1 MNRSIWEALKAV
13 FKDQRGFGIGEA
25 IAGVALSAG
34 LGATAAD
41 ALGTAAVGAL
51 TGGGISAITGG
62 NIGKGALFGGLGG
75 GAGSLFGSAIGG
87 AGAGLSGITNAISGA
102 PNSIVDSI
110 SGGLG
115 DLQNSFAGTDL
126 GNALGIS
133 PTDLSDA
140 VSGDLSAGSALQGAS
155 GIGDAASTAS
165 GDLTSGGGM
174 SFGTPGA
181 APISST
187 AGLAD
192 PNVTSALT
200 SGGGASPG
208 TAAWSPYDSNTSF
221 LNGGASS
228 ATAGMGNTAETI
240 GAAARSPGSPL
251 SLSGIGSGITKNPIS
266 AGLTLLQAIQSSQ
279 PNSNQQL
286 YAQQQA
292 ANAAQDKAFQSATTS
307 APGTYTQQQLTPEQ
321 WANYAYGTGNKNL
334 VSFQGNSN
342 APALAAGGQV
352 RRYDDGGSVY
362 AGDDILGGTGGIDPS
377 ILAAIGGNSPTQQ
390 PTNSSMSLMNAISG
404 NSQQPRSPSSPLS
417 PSGIAS
423 GVSRNPIAGL
433 LAILQA
439 IQSSKP
445 NFNQQIYGQQ
455 QAQNAAQNALFQKAT
470 QSAPGVYTQTQ
481 PGMSPQD
488 YVNYATGAGNKQ
500 LVNFQGNSAAS
511 PFASGGQVPD
521 NSQAY
526 LSNALYDNVLV
537 PPSGGPAAPTNIPMM
552 ASGGLEQTGLNAPG
566 LNSISGLL
574 QQLAQGPVMP
584 QLYGTQPV
592 AQTSHSSASDSSPSG
607 MAKGGLMGALHGSQP
622 AMQQPQ
628 PGGPTATPMS
638 TGTLFA
644 GTGGG
649 QSDNINAGNAIVS
662 PGEFVHR
669 AAVTSAAGDG
679 NPTEGAKRLNEFGE
693 NLLKDYATKITSA
706 KGKNPPKN
714 SNIAKF
720 MPKRTRKGSAPK
732 QNTKPPVE

>member
-1 MNRSIWEALKAV
+1 MNRSILEALKAV

-115 DLQNSFAGTDL
+115 DLQNGFAATDL
-126 GNALGIS
+126 GSALGVS
-133 PTDLSDA
+133 PTDLSNA

-155 GIGDAASTAS
+155 GIGDAASTSA

-174 SFGTPGA
+174 SFGTPGV

-200 SGGGASPG
+200 GGGGASAG

-221 LNGGASS
+221 LNGGASP
-228 ATAGMGNTAETI
+228 ATAGMGNTAEAI
-240 GAAARSPGSPL
+240 AGKAPSSPL
-251 SLSGIGSGITKNPIS
+251 SLSSIGSGIAKNPIA
-266 AGLTLLQAIQSSQ
+266 AGLTVLQAIQSSQ

-292 ANAAQDKAFQSATTS
+292 ANAAQNTAFQNATQS
-307 APGTYTQQQLTPEQ
+307 PAGVYTQAQLTPEQ
-321 WANYAYGTGNKNL
+321 WERYAYGTGNKNL

-342 APALAAGGQV
+342 APALATGGQV

-362 AGDDILGGTGGIDPS
+362 SGDDILGGTGGIDPS
-377 ILAAIGGNSPTQQ
+377 ILAAIGGSSSPQ
-390 PTNSSMSLMNAISG
+390 PANNSMSLMNAISG
-404 NSQQPRSPSSPLS
+404 NSQQPRSPSSSLS

-445 NFNQQIYGQQ
+445 NSNQQIYGQQ

-500 LVNFQGNSAAS
+500 LINFQGNSAAS

-526 LSNALYDNVLV
+526 LSNALYDNILV

-584 QLYGTQPV
+584 QLYGIQPV
-592 AQTSHSSASDSSPSG
+592 AQTSSSSSGDSTPTG